1 MSCGDRNFS
10 TKFAI
15 YDLNQ
20 FPILLTMDEDG
31 DLEFGDE
38 SVTVKTGVGKFE
50 FFYAEPSVI
59 KGLHQTKRFLSRNCI
74 PSLSLEILSRQSI
87 VLRLVSLPS

>member
-1 MSCGDRNFS
+1 MNILCRAAEVTETFP
-10 TKFAI
+10 KEFAI

-20 FPILLTMDEDG
+20 FLSLLTMDEDA

-59 KGLHQTKRFLSRNCI
+59 KSARQRDSCRGIVFLLCH
-74 PSLSLEILSRQSI
+74 
-87 VLRLVSLPS
+87 